1 MWSLLFI
8 CICKANVVW
17 KCTARKTSDLFF
29 IFHLQIHLIAC
40 EMSGVLYFNSDFY
53 TPKSPNIRTAWD
65 GISAAAAHQLCPREG
80 EM

>member
-1 MWSLLFI
+1 
-8 CICKANVVW
+8 
-17 KCTARKTSDLFF
+17 
-29 IFHLQIHLIAC
+29 
-40 EMSGVLYFNSDFY
+40 MSGVLYFNSDFY

>member
-8 CICKANVVW
+8 CICKANIVW

-53 TPKSPNIRTAWD
+53 TPKSPNIRTVWD
-65 GISAAAAHQLCPREG
+65 GISAAAKGLQEPAVY
-80 EM
+80 